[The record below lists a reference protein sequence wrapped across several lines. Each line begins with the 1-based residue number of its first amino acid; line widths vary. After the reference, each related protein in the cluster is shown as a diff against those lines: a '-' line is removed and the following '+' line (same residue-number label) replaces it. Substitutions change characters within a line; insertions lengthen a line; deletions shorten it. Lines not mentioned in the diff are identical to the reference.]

1 LGKPAKARLSSVVA
15 LCVVL
20 AALVGVAG
28 CAGHR
33 GLADTKPPPGT
44 RYSPTA
50 EPLNGGPLGEPS
62 CVDAL
67 AAWFERVDRDH
78 DGAIDRDE
86 FLADARRQF
95 AVMDLD
101 GDGVVTPAELA
112 AYRARFES
120 EAAASAA
127 AATEAASAADTS
139 SGRTRRRGGGHG
151 SKQSG
156 AAGGGSAGDRPDP
169 VMAADVN
176 FRNQVSLQDFMAYAA
191 RQFIALDS
199 DHHGRLAKADIVKS
213 CQG

>member
-1 LGKPAKARLSSVVA
+1 MAPVSPVFA
-15 LCVVL
+15 LCLVL
-20 AALVGVAG
+20 AALAGVAG

-33 GLADTKPPPGT
+33 GVSDAKPPLGT
-44 RYSPTA
+44 RYSPTG

-62 CVDAL
+62 CADAL
-67 AAWFERVDRDH
+67 SAWFERVDRDH

-120 EAAASAA
+120 EAAAPAA
-127 AATEAASAADTS
+127 AATEPASAADAS
-139 SGRTRRRGGGHG
+139 SGRKRRRGGDHG
-151 SKQSG
+151 SRQGG
-156 AAGGGSAGDRPDP
+156 AGSAGDRPDP

-191 RQFIALDS
+191 RQFVALDG
-199 DHHGRLAKADIVKS
+199 DHHGPLAKADIVKS